1 MAQRPEQDVNPM
13 YVTRE
18 TMCFDRDNK
27 VVILPA
33 RQDIKVVG
41 GIQSDGS
48 LSRFE
53 LYIENPGQEP
63 KTRMLWV
70 DPKDLHESI
79 VSPKQKGAV
88 PSKNKLN

>member
-13 YVTRE
+13 YVTKE
-18 TMCFDRDNK
+18 TICFDRNNR
-27 VVILPA
+27 VVILSA
-33 RQDIKVVG
+33 RQNIKVVG

-70 DPKDLHESI
+70 EPKDFEESV
-79 VSPKQKGAV
+79 VSPKPKGEK
-88 PSKNKLN
+88 SKKLN